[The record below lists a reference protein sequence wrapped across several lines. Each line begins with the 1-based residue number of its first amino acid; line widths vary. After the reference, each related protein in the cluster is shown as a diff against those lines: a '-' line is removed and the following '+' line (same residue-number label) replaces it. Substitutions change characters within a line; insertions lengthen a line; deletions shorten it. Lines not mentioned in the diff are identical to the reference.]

1 MNSTSQAAPSLPP
14 IPPDIASKTG
24 PPLIAFMLV
33 WFLYGVTV
41 MQVYIYYQWFPK
53 DKIKI
58 KALVYGMF
66 FLDTLQSILVAADA
80 FHWFALG
87 FGNLN
92 LLVKPVTAPFD
103 APILEVIMALV
114 EQTFFCW
121 RLRVLHKSWWLPSS
135 ILLIAISGVVGG
147 IASGIGGFKL
157 GNLALLY
164 TLKWQLSLSLA
175 AMAVTDTL
183 IAVAMTILVKIPRP
197 SSIKYAFL
205 PFTYKQLLRLRT
217 GEMEQT
223 DNVLTRIV
231 RLTVETNT
239 VTASVGIISVVCL
252 FATPHGST
260 IVLAPTYALG
270 KLYVNTL
277 LAILNNRYYMTSRG
291 RFLPNCTVLSS
302 GMEIQFGQPPAELL
316 QGQTTEAQRNSQAG
330 QFKTQVFCEAV

>member
-1 MNSTSQAAPSLPP
+1 
-14 IPPDIASKTG
+14 
-24 PPLIAFMLV
+24 
-33 WFLYGVTV
+33 
-41 MQVYIYYQWFPK
+41 
-53 DKIKI
+53 
-58 KALVYGMF
+58 MF

-239 VTASVGIISVVCL
+239 VTGTVA
-252 FATPHGST
+252 F
-260 IVLAPTYALG
+260 
-270 KLYVNTL
+270 TL
-277 LAILNNRYYMTSRG
+277 
-291 RFLPNCTVLSS
+291 
-302 GMEIQFGQPPAELL
+302 
-316 QGQTTEAQRNSQAG
+316 
-330 QFKTQVFCEAV
+330 